1 MRDPWG
7 LSPNNTKG
15 EDTDLPAFNLTM
27 HIPNGSFREYIISSH
42 VNCIQTNCGSGS
54 ITRWQE
60 LSFDGFICQI
70 L

>member
-1 MRDPWG
+1 MRDPWR

-15 EDTDLPAFNLTM
+15 QDTDLPSFNLTM
-27 HIPNGSFREYIISSH
+27 HIPNGSFREHIISSH
-42 VNCIQTNCGSGS
+42 VNCIQTKCGSGS